1 MTIKV
6 SVAHFVRFTTYN
18 STPGM
23 ISTYYGSV
31 SHRLSGPRS
40 PVPKLRPVLSD
51 RHGQHK
57 IFTTNASLFT
67 YFFCGGFFIDPGSVQ
82 LVNTDYKLAYNS

>member
-1 MTIKV
+1 MNIKL
-6 SVAHFVRFTTYN
+6 SVATFVSFTTYN
-18 STPGM
+18 STPEM

-57 IFTTNASLFT
+57 IFTTNTSLFNN
-67 YFFCGGFFIDPGSVQ
+67 FC
-82 LVNTDYKLAYNS
+82 